1 MAIKIIG
8 TSHISKQSI
17 KEIVDEVKANKP
29 DIMALE
35 LDVRRAIALTSKD
48 AKNKI
53 SLKQIS
59 QIGLKGFLFAKV
71 GQYFQEKMGQMVGIR
86 PGSEMKKALL
96 LAHKE
101 KIAVALIDQPIEITL
116 RNFSKTLSWKE
127 KFNFVKDFFKGIF
140 QKEKQIKELGLENLD
155 LSKVPE
161 EELIEKLLANLHKNY
176 PNIYKSLVSDR
187 NKFMSKALLKLQK
200 DNPSKSIL
208 AIVGAGHRKEM
219 VKIIEMNW
227 HKLNLPE
234 NVPEEERIKVE
245 DLV

>member
-17 KEIVDEVKANKP
+17 KDIIDEVSANRP
-29 DIMALE
+29 DIIALE
-35 LDVRRAIALTSKD
+35 LDVRRTIALTSKD
-48 AKNKI
+48 PKNKI
-53 SLKQIS
+53 NLKQIKL
-59 QIGLKGFLFAKV
+59 IGFKGFIFAKV
-71 GQYFQEKMGQMVGIR
+71 GQYFQEKMGQMVGIK

-116 RNFSKTLSWKE
+116 RNFSKTLTWKE

-140 QKEKQIKELGLENLD
+140 QREKQIQELGLENLD

-161 EELIEKLLANLHKNY
+161 EELIEKLLSQLNKNY

-187 NKFMSKALLKLQK
+187 NRFMSKALLKLQRN
-200 DNPSKSIL
+200 NPNKNIL
-208 AIVGAGHRKEM
+208 AIVGAGHKKEM
-219 VKIIEMNW
+219 NRIIAKNW

-234 NVPEEERIKVE
+234 NVPEHEKIKPE

>member
-8 TSHISKQSI
+8 TSHISKHSI
-17 KEIVDEVKANKP
+17 KEITDEVSANRP
-29 DIMALE
+29 DIIALE
-35 LDVRRAIALTSKD
+35 LDVRRAIALTSKK
-48 AKNKI
+48 ANNKI
-53 SLKQIS
+53 GIKQIM
-59 QIGLKGFLFAKV
+59 QIGVKGFLFAKI
-71 GQYFQEKMGQMVGIR
+71 GQYFQEKMGQMVGIK
-86 PGSEMKKALL
+86 PGSEMKSALL

-116 RNFSKTLSWKE
+116 KNFSKTLTWKE
-127 KFNFVKDFFKGIF
+127 KFNFVKDFFKGVF
-140 QKEKQIKELGLENLD
+140 QREKQIKELGLENLD

-161 EELIEKLLANLHKNY
+161 EEMIDKLLSQLNKNY

-200 DNPSKSIL
+200 DNPSKKIL
-208 AIVGAGHRKEM
+208 AIVGAGHKKEM
-219 VKIIEMNW
+219 VKIIAKNW

-234 NVPEEERIKVE
+234 NVPEEERIKAE